1 MYRFYWYP
9 KCSTCK
15 KAKAWLD
22 AHHVD
27 YQVIDMIAS
36 PPSEEMITD
45 WLEHN
50 EIPLRRLFQY
60 EWHEVSGNGAKRPS
74 G

>member
-36 PPSEEMITD
+36 QPSEEMITD
-45 WLEHN
+45 LLEHN
-50 EIPLRRLFQY
+50 EIPLRRLLNT
-60 EWHEVSGNGAKRPS
+60 SGNKYREKGL
-74 G
+74 